1 MPDTP
6 DRPDTSSSA
15 PMTETQAEAAQHT
28 ADAEANSGR
37 TVSGGG
43 TTFVTV
49 FLVTALTLVLIAV
62 PFFLFPGLE
71 GSDVVARRVDDST
84 RTALTLAQDSMAER
98 LHTGGEVRDTSG
110 RVVGRT
116 LPIDSVMAR
125 MATGADGS
133 AATALVNR

>member
-1 MPDTP
+1 
-6 DRPDTSSSA
+6 
-15 PMTETQAEAAQHT
+15 MTETQAEAHAHT

-49 FLVTALTLVLIAV
+49 FLVTALTLVLIAI

-71 GSDVVARRVDDST
+71 GSDEVARRVDDST
-84 RTALTLAQDSMAER
+84 RTALTLEQDSMAQR
-98 LHTGGEVRDTSG
+98 LQTGGEVRDTSG

-125 MATGADGS
+125 MATGATGS
-133 AATALVNR
+133 AADVLVNR